1 MATPSIEERV
11 RKVLANQHA
20 VDEALI
26 VNTASLNSPAPDTNG
41 DSLDRVET
49 IMGLEDEFGIEIPD
63 WDADNLVT
71 VQNAIDYCAKPQL
84 KKTAYSRNPPTF
96 N

>member
-1 MATPSIEERV
+1 MATIEERV
-11 RKVLANQHA
+11 RKVLAQQHA
-20 VDEALI
+20 IDEAAI
-26 VNTASLNSPAPDTNG
+26 VNTAPLNSPAPDTNG

-49 IMGLEDEFGIEIPD
+49 IMALEDEFAIEIPD

-71 VQNAIDYCAKPQL
+71 VQHAIDYCSKPQL
-84 KKTAYSRNPPTF
+84 QKTVYSRNPPTF